1 VHVAKTP
8 SRVVRAARI
17 HPYLSIGAPIV
28 GDSHDIRAAAGYFGG
43 MAIDTSTYHH
53 PESLELTRDPDAN
66 RLVAQ
71 DAAALVIGWICD
83 QQVRV
88 QQAFHAPIEL
98 GRRLGTLA
106 PTEIAAMP
114 SERVVD
120 AFVEHPPLHRYG
132 RSMGMRVHACMQLIR
147 NRYDGDAERIWLEA
161 ADYDDL
167 RERLLELPGFGMT
180 KVPAFTAMLVRRF
193 GLQLEGYEDGLPS
206 YGCLADVETYDDLLA
221 YQARKHEWR
230 QAHAEVRREP
240 GVRRRSSGPG
250 PR

>member
-1 VHVAKTP
+1 VHVAKAP

-28 GDSHDIRAAAGYFGG
+28 GDSHDIRASVGYFGG
-43 MAIDTSTYHH
+43 MGIDTSTYHH

-120 AFVEHPPLHRYG
+120 AFVEHPPLHRYS
-132 RSMGMRVHACMQLIR
+132 RSMALRVHACMQRIR
-147 NRYDGDAERIWLEA
+147 NEYGGDPERIWLEA
-161 ADYDDL
+161 EDYEDL
-167 RERLLELPGFGMT
+167 RQRLLGLPGFGMT
-180 KVPAFTAMLVRRF
+180 KVPVFAAMLVRKY
-193 GLQLEGYEDGLPS
+193 GLQIDGYEEGVPS
-206 YGCLADVETYDDLLA
+206 YGCLADVDSYEDLLA
-221 YQARKHEWR
+221 YQARKHEWKA
-230 QAHAEVRREP
+230 AHAEEVRTT
-240 GVRRRSSGPG
+240 GVRHQPDAKAR
-250 PR
+250 